1 MLRINGQD
9 QPQAAGLT
17 VGAYLEQAGFP
28 RTFIAVER
36 NGQIVPKAEYDSVIL
51 QDGDRVEIVRFVG
64 GG

>member
-1 MLRINGQD
+1 MRINGEEK
-9 QPQAAGLT
+9 PQAAGLT

-36 NGQIVPKAEYDSVIL
+36 NGQIVPKAEYDITVL
-51 QDGDRVEIVRFVG
+51 EEGDRVEIVRFVG

>member
-1 MLRINGQD
+1 MRINGEN
-9 QPQAAGLT
+9 QPQAVGMT

-36 NGQIVPKAEYDSVIL
+36 NGQIVPKAEYDTTVF
-51 QDGDRVEIVRFVG
+51 QEGDKVEIVRFVG